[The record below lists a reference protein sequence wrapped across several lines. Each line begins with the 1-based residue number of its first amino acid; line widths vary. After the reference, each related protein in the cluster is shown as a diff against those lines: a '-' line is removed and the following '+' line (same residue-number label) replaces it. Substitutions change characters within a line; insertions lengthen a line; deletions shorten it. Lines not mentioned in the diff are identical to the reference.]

1 MRLGLRNL
9 EARNKDFWLNQEVN
23 LEAKKNLWDC
33 FTYLLG
39 RAKQQSGSK
48 DNLHLVNAIGVPI
61 AMTYPGVSGSH
72 MAALPGET
80 HR

>member
-9 EARNKDFWLNQEVN
+9 EARDRDFRLNQEVN

-48 DNLHLVNAIGVPI
+48 GNPHLVNVIGVPV
-61 AMTYPGVSGSH
+61 AMTYPGVSGGC